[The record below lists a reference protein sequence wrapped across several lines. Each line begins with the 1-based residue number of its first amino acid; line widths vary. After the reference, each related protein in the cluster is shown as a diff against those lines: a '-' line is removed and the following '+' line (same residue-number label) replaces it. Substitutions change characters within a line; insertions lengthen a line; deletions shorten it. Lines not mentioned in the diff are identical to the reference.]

1 MKYFPYLYI
10 SKLKVMKIESTLS
23 SIAKDVFAA
32 TNANDAKRIFIDYV
46 SNSRIKESD
55 KSKMLAEVA
64 KMSSLMQ
71 LHRYTANALLKYEG
85 LGL

>member
-1 MKYFPYLYI
+1 
-10 SKLKVMKIESTLS
+10 MKIESTLS

-32 TNANDAKRIFIDYV
+32 TNAVDAKRIFIDFV

-55 KSKMLAEVA
+55 KSKMLTEAS
-64 KMSSLMQ
+64 KMSSLLQ
-71 LHRYTANALLKYEG
+71 IHRYTANALLKYEG

>member
-1 MKYFPYLYI
+1 
-10 SKLKVMKIESTLS
+10 MKIESTLS
-23 SIAKDVFAA
+23 SIAREVFAA
-32 TNANDAKRIFIDYV
+32 TNATDAKRIFIDYV
-46 SNSRIKESD
+46 SSSHIKESD
-55 KSKMLAEVA
+55 KQKMLMEAS

>member
-1 MKYFPYLYI
+1 
-10 SKLKVMKIESTLS
+10 MKIQIKSNLD
-23 SIAKDVFAA
+23 SIAADVFAA
-32 TNANDAKRIFIDYV
+32 SNIVDAKRIFIDHI
-46 SNSRIKESD
+46 SASRIKESD

>member
-1 MKYFPYLYI
+1 
-10 SKLKVMKIESTLS
+10 MKIESTLS
-23 SIAKDVFAA
+23 SIARDVFAA
-32 TNANDAKRIFIDYV
+32 ANVNDAKRIFIDFV
-46 SNSRIKESD
+46 SASRIKESD
-55 KSKMLAEVA
+55 KNKMLTEVS